1 MNDLYLELQ
10 SAKVTKGVNVAKT
23 IILGQEQILRVR
35 KTRLNKM
42 SFKLNFL
49 LIISDR
55 HFTQKRKYL

>member
-35 KTRLNKM
+35 GIRLNKM

-55 HFTQKRKYL
+55 HFTQKRIYL